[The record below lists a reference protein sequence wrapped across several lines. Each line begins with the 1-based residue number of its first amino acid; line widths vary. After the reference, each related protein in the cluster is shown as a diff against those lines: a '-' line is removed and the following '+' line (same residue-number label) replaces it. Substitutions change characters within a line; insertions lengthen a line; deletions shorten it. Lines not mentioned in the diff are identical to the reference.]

1 MKKLALAA
9 AFSLTATSLV
19 AGGMNDGMDDNM
31 AEPMMDESSMDM
43 GMDGDDDSMMPFVL
57 LLLMGLGLAAS

>member
-9 AFSLTATSLV
+9 TFSLTATSLV
-19 AGGMNDGMDDNM
+19 AGGMDDGMDDNM
-31 AEPMMDESSMDM
+31 AEPMMDESSMEM
-43 GMDGDDDSMMPFVL
+43 GMEDDDSMMPFVL